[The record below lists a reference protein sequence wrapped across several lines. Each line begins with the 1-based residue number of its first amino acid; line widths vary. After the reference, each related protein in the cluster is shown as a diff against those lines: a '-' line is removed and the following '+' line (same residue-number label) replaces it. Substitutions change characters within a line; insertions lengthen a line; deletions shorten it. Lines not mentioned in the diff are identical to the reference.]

1 MYFVTYVLLCPSQSS
16 FRKFHSCE
24 SSLIHMINDWYN
36 YMDQNKI
43 IGSTIVDLKKAFDI
57 LNHDLIIKK
66 LALYGC
72 GINTQKWF
80 SSYLKD
86 RSQKV
91 VSGNTQSTSMNI
103 AYGIPQGSILGPLLF
118 IIYMN
123 DLTFD
128 LDHVTT
134 SMYADDTTFY
144 AHANSQS
151 DIQCLIQE
159 DMTKVEEWYR
169 KNRMIQN
176 TDMSSSML
184 LCNVQKDRYLD
195 NNNLQILMGNHI
207 LTSTQYADILG
218 RKIDKNLKWDK
229 HVNNICSKLS
239 RLLGLLNRINVYLTQ
254 EAKCLFYNSYVVPV
268 YSYCIA
274 LWSQCATVHLGRIF
288 RLQKRFLRNILNDFN
303 SSSNVLFDRLKWL
316 TVYEYVE
323 YQTAIL
329 MFKCIVLGNVP
340 DYIKDMFSPAMQS
353 RYNLRHQNVLM
364 VTRPRTEMLR
374 KSLSYIGPEIW
385 NNLPTHLRD
394 SMNIISF
401 KNGLKEYIISIKY
414 VVM

>member
-1 MYFVTYVLLCPSQSS
+1 
-16 FRKFHSCE
+16 
-24 SSLIHMINDWYN
+24 
-36 YMDQNKI
+36 MDQNKI

-103 AYGIPQGSILGPLLF
+103 AYGIPHGSILGPLLF
-118 IIYMN
+118 IIFMN

-169 KNRMIQN
+169 ENRMIQN
-176 TDMSSSML
+176 TDKSSSML

-195 NNNLQILMGNHI
+195 NNNLQILIGNHI

-218 RKIDKNLKWDK
+218 LKIDKNLKWDK

-268 YSYCIA
+268 FTYCITV
-274 LWSQCATVHLGRIF
+274 WGQFATVHLGRIF
-288 RLQKRFLRNILNDFN
+288 RLQKRFLRIILNYFN

-323 YQTAIL
+323 YQTTIL

-340 DYIKDMFSPAMQS
+340 DYIKDMFSPAMHS
-353 RYNLRHQNVLM
+353 IYNLRHQNVLM
-364 VTRPRTEMLR
+364 VPRPRTEML
-374 KSLSYIGPEIW
+374 
-385 NNLPTHLRD
+385 
-394 SMNIISF
+394 
-401 KNGLKEYIISIKY
+401 
-414 VVM
+414 